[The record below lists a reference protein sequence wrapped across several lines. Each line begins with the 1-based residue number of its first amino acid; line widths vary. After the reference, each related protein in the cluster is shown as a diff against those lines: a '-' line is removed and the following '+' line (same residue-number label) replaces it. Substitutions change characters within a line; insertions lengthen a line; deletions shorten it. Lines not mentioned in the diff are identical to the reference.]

1 MLARIIGFIL
11 FGALTAGA
19 AGPNDSAKGATA
31 QEPVLTSIFNTSQL
45 QEVPIESVDSTP
57 SYGSEGPPAKAAA
70 QCAGIVVTATELL
83 FSDGF
88 ESGDT
93 NPWGPEALPQFSAI
107 RMLDLDLTVL
117 FVDGFNGD
125 HLLHLRLFTPK
136 GHHYQTLSVGIASAS
151 ASRKSM
157 RLIEGYPRP
166 VAVRLLNEA
175 GSSSLPEVTL
185 SVPVGGT
192 PIGVSSLYGMWT
204 AEAYLDEQSEAC
216 ASQPFVLT
224 P

>member
-1 MLARIIGFIL
+1 MLTRLIGFIL
-11 FGALTAGA
+11 LGALTAGA
-19 AGPNDSAKGATA
+19 AGPNDGVKGATP
-31 QEPVLTSIFNTSQL
+31 QEPVLTSIFKSSQPHRL
-45 QEVPIESVDSTP
+45 PNESADSTP
-57 SYGSEGPPAKAAA
+57 AYGSDAPPAKAAA
-70 QCAGIVVTATELL
+70 ACAGIVVTATELL
-83 FSDGF
+83 FGDGF

-93 NPWGPEALPQFSAI
+93 YRWESGALPQFSAI

-117 FVDGFNGD
+117 FVDGFSGD
-125 HLLHLRLFTPK
+125 HLLHLKLFTPK

-151 ASRKSM
+151 ARRKSM

-166 VAVRLLNEA
+166 VAVRLVDEA
-175 GSSSLPEVTL
+175 DPSSLPEVTL

-192 PIGVSSLYGMWT
+192 PIVTNSLYGRWT
-204 AEAYLDEQSEAC
+204 AEAFLDEQSEAC